1 MPRVLVTT
9 EHTDSGEE
17 TVVLDEQ
24 VHAVHL
30 GTDHAAMQFIER
42 LGWAITDAEQAE
54 DRRLSA
60 VARA

>member
-1 MPRVLVTT
+1 MPRVVVTT
-9 EHTDSGEE
+9 EHTDRGDA

-24 VHAVHL
+24 VRAVHL
-30 GTDHAAMQFIER
+30 GTDHAAKQFIER

-60 VARA
+60 AVRV